1 MNWTNTAI
9 VAAALMGVVNIF
21 DSHLLTKRF
30 TGLRDFLFIVAVL
43 HVTYAFIVFFLF
55 PLPQDTGLLPIL
67 AAIAS
72 GIIRSIAVYIML
84 YNLKRE
90 HVSQVIPVVYTHPI
104 FVAIIAVLLLG
115 ETLNFMGWIA
125 IVIVVAGSVMVS
137 VNRSPS
143 GDSSIRVN
151 LLLKLFFASLLFAI
165 ADVTSKYALNYMSSW
180 NMYWLTSFCMTG
192 IFFIISARPEVIKN
206 IITMNNRTSTLII
219 TGINETLA
227 PVGLALSLSALKRG
241 PVSLVS
247 TILGTRPMF
256 VLLFAFILSRMA
268 PSFLRVDTGKK
279 IILLRIIA
287 TIMIVGGLAIIHLI

>member
-9 VAAALMGVVNIF
+9 LAAALMGVVNIF

-30 TGLRDFLFIVAVL
+30 TGLREFLLIVAVL
-43 HVTYAFIVFFLF
+43 HIIYAFIVYYLF
-55 PLPQDTGLLPIL
+55 PLPQDIGLSPIL

-72 GIIRSIAVYIML
+72 GLLRTIAVYIML

-90 HVSQVIPVVYTHPI
+90 QVSQVIPVVYTHPI
-104 FVAIIAVLLLG
+104 FVAIIAVFLLG

-137 VNRSPS
+137 VNRTPS
-143 GDSSIRVN
+143 GDSSIRIN
-151 LLLKLFFASLLFAI
+151 LLMKLFFASLLFAV
-165 ADVTSKYALNYMSSW
+165 ADITSKYALNYLSPW

-192 IFFIISARPEVIKN
+192 IFFMISARPNVVKN

-219 TGINETLA
+219 TVINETLA
-227 PVGLALSLSALKRG
+227 PVGLALSLWALKRG

-256 VLLFAFILSRMA
+256 VLLFAFILSRVA
-268 PSFLRVDTGKK
+268 PSFLRLDSGKK
-279 IILLRIIA
+279 FIVLRIIA
-287 TIMIVGGLAIIHLI
+287 TAMIVGGLAIIHLI

>member
-9 VAAALMGVVNIF
+9 LAAALMGAVNIL

-30 TGLRDFLFIVAVL
+30 TGLREFLLAVAIL
-43 HVTYAFIVFFLF
+43 HIIYAFIVYYLY
-55 PLPQDTGLLPIL
+55 PLPQDTGPLPIL
-67 AAIAS
+67 AAVAS
-72 GIIRSIAVYIML
+72 GLLRSMAVLIML

-90 HVSQVIPVVYTHPI
+90 QVSQVIPVVYTYPI

-137 VNRSPS
+137 VNRTPS
-143 GDSSIRVN
+143 GDSSIRIN
-151 LLLKLFFASLLFAI
+151 LLMKLFFASLLFAV
-165 ADVTSKYALNYMSSW
+165 ADITSKYALNYLSPW

-192 IFFIISARPEVIKN
+192 IFFMVSARPNVVKN

-219 TGINETLA
+219 TVINETLA
-227 PVGLALSLSALKRG
+227 PVGLALSLWALKRG

-256 VLLFAFILSRMA
+256 VLLFAFILSRVA
-268 PSFLRVDTGKK
+268 PSFLRLDSGKK
-279 IILLRIIA
+279 FIVLRIIA
-287 TIMIVGGLAIIHLI
+287 TAMIVGGLAMIYLI